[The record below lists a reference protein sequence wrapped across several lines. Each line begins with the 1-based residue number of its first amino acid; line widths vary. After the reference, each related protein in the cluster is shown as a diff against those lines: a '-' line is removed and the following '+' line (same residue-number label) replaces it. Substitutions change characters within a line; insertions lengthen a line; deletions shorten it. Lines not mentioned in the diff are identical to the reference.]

1 MPDVVLGGLRCVA
14 RCNTAHSRQSLL
26 TRLTALSIRGCVV
39 WGCEADFAHLV
50 YGVALVYLVYG
61 VALVH
66 LVHLVH
72 LVDLVV
78 EELAYDCELVD
89 DDEHEEEGEAERLRV
104 DRHGLDDLVRVRD
117 RTWG

>member
-1 MPDVVLGGLRCVA
+1 VPDVVLMGEGEGRESLR
-14 RCNTAHSRQSLL
+14 TFGSLYL
-26 TRLTALSIRGCVV
+26 QDLLHLVYLVV
-39 WGCEADFAHLV
+39 WGCEAYFADLV
-50 YGVALVYLVYG
+50 YGVAS
-61 VALVH
+61 
-66 LVHLVH
+66 VHLVH

-117 RTWG
+117 TTWG